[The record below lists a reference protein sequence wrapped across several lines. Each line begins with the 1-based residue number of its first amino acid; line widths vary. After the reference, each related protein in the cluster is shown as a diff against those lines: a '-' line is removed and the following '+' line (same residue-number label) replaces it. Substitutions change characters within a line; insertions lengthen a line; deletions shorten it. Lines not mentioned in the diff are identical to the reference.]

1 MGQLPPDTCIKEG
14 EHAANAISAPFPE
27 GKIGKLTTRNRL
39 VMPPMG
45 TNLAREDGEVTDT
58 QIRYYEERAQ
68 GGAGMI
74 IVEIGGVDPG
84 GRAIPRQIGLWD
96 DKFIPGLSKLASAI
110 KNAGAVAA
118 IQIHHAGRQTAIR
131 LQDPACS
138 AVTSRVPLTRKL
150 PGNLLLTKSK
160 VW

>member
-1 MGQLPPDTCIKEG
+1 MQQTQYPRL
-14 EHAANAISAPFPE
+14 FQE

-96 DKFIPGLSKLASAI
+96 DKFIRAFLNS
-110 KNAGAVAA
+110 
-118 IQIHHAGRQTAIR
+118 R
-131 LQDPACS
+131 LQSRMPAQS
-138 AVTSRVPLTRKL
+138 RQSNTSRRTANRL
-150 PGNLLLTKSK
+150 
-160 VW
+160 